1 MKDPGKTPPFY
12 GGRGAGSG
20 GGPTVATKGL
30 LIIAAIASV
39 VVYGLGDLASGLLYD
54 GYSYRDQWISGLS
67 AFGSPV
73 RSLIVTAILLHGLL
87 LLAFGVGIWQFGDR
101 ESLHWVGLLLM
112 VAGVIGFPTHAV
124 FAMSSRWMTAGLND
138 TIHASLS
145 LAFGLVVF
153 VGVALSA
160 VAYSGWFWL
169 YAIATIL
176 IFVGF
181 GAASSVAIQGI
192 EQNYNTVGWDLRAH
206 QRLLLFRVAGRAG
219 RDRASVA
226 RSERRG
232 SEELP

>member
-1 MKDPGKTPPFY
+1 MVDA
-12 GGRGAGSG
+12 RDAGSG

-30 LIIAAIASV
+30 LVIAAIASV

-54 GYSYRDQWISGLS
+54 GYSYRDQWISELS

-73 RSLIVTAILLHGLL
+73 RSLMVTAILLHGLL
-87 LLAFGVGIWQFGDR
+87 LLAFGVGIWQFADR
-101 ESLHWVGLLLM
+101 KSLHWVGLLLM

-160 VAYSGWFWL
+160 VAYSGWFRL

-192 EQNYNTVGWDLRAH
+192 EQNFTPW
-206 QRLLLFRVAGRAG
+206 AGAFERINAYSYFAWLVVLAVIVHRSLG
-219 RDRASVA
+219 
-226 RSERRG
+226 SERRG